1 MISFTSIFI
10 DLEIQWKNIYIY
22 IHHKDQVSLKKGA
35 RITHEMIFKL
45 RSSQIEQRTRRPGFF
60 LGTDECAVADTS
72 WATVQAEA
80 TATSQEGHF
89 FLGGGILL
97 MKMAEISEV
106 FFSLAIFLANC
117 GWWMVAG
124 GNIINE
130 H

>member
-1 MISFTSIFI
+1 MDFDRWFS
-10 DLEIQWKNIYIY
+10 
-22 IHHKDQVSLKKGA
+22 
-35 RITHEMIFKL
+35 EMIFKL

-60 LGTDECAVADTS
+60 LGTNECAVADTS

-89 FLGGGILL
+89 FLRGGGILL
-97 MKMAEISEV
+97 LKMAEISEV

-117 GWWMVAG
+117 GWWMVAR